1 MDQRMT
7 DIFVM
12 GVGMTP
18 FGKQFDKSLKM
29 LCAEASSQAFSDAG
43 CTAGDVEAIFFGNCV
58 QGHMEGQDMI
68 RGEIVA
74 RAMGISSVPV
84 VNVEN
89 ACATASTALHMA
101 AAYVRSGAA
110 DVVLALGA
118 EKMYSPDKALMFSAF
133 DGAWDVHET
142 ESGRAQLLAM
152 GNGVDVPEGTTSSQ
166 PYSVFMDVYAA
177 MARAHMKTYGSTQ
190 AQIAAVSAKN
200 HMHSTRNLLAQYRLP
215 YTVESVLASDR
226 LPVHTADVLPDQR
239 RRRRCDHLQRS
250 RSAQTVGSPGQGAKN
265 PGVCAANR
273 RRARSL

>member
-1 MDQRMT
+1 MT

-142 ESGRAQLLAM
+142 ESGRAQLLAW
-152 GNGVDVPEGTTSSQ
+152 PW
-166 PYSVFMDVYAA
+166 A
-177 MARAHMKTYGSTQ
+177 MASMFRKERHR
-190 AQIAAVSAKN
+190 VSLTAFSW
-200 HMHSTRNLLAQYRLP
+200 M
-215 YTVESVLASDR
+215 YTPR
-226 LPVHTADVLPDQR
+226 WH
-239 RRRRCDHLQRS
+239 
-250 RSAQTVGSPGQGAKN
+250 
-265 PGVCAANR
+265 
-273 RRARSL
+273 ART

>member
-1 MDQRMT
+1 MT

-89 ACATASTALHMA
+89 ACATDRKS
-101 AAYVRSGAA
+101 
-110 DVVLALGA
+110 VV
-118 EKMYSPDKALMFSAF
+118 
-133 DGAWDVHET
+133 
-142 ESGRAQLLAM
+142 
-152 GNGVDVPEGTTSSQ
+152 
-166 PYSVFMDVYAA
+166 
-177 MARAHMKTYGSTQ
+177 
-190 AQIAAVSAKN
+190 
-200 HMHSTRNLLAQYRLP
+200 
-215 YTVESVLASDR
+215 
-226 LPVHTADVLPDQR
+226 
-239 RRRRCDHLQRS
+239 
-250 RSAQTVGSPGQGAKN
+250 
-265 PGVCAANR
+265 
-273 RRARSL
+273 